1 MGRSLE
7 VRVPLLDTP
16 LVEFVSA
23 LPAEARR
30 KSGVQ
35 KAVLV
40 EALGNLLPA
49 EITSQKKRTFT
60 LPWQHWLCG
69 PLKSRVEDSLSSAPE
84 SLAGIVKPDGVQ
96 LVWKSFLAGKTS
108 WSRPWALFVLYE

>member
-35 KAVLV
+35 KALLV

-69 PLKSRVEDSLSSAPE
+69 PLKSRVEDSLSSAPA
-84 SLAGIVKPDGVQ
+84 SLARLVKPTGCP
-96 LVWKSFLAGKTS
+96 LVCNTFLTCNQPWPPPQPLSF
-108 WSRPWALFVLYE
+108 